1 MTGVRAG
8 VAVSVAARPPAPV
21 STARA
26 QHDVV
31 FTFSYVTWDGAQRR
45 GMHFA
50 QDRLVA
56 TLLRDARVGRLI
68 VADWYR
74 SAPVKLART
83 ALLRDDQ
90 PLPDRPGASRHQPVR
105 LRRRDPVGLA
115 AVERS
120 LRAYDRRLQRAV
132 IRAGL
137 ERPAVITMHPLIAGF
152 APLDWAANV
161 TFYASDDWSAA
172 PEYRAWWPA
181 YDEAYRRIRER
192 GRAVCAVSQPIVD
205 RIAPTGAAVVV
216 PNGID
221 PAEWGTIGAAPPPWF
236 ASLPRP
242 RILYVGSLDARLD
255 IDRVKQT
262 ASRFPTGS
270 VVFVGPDRDPAH
282 IAALRGVRNI
292 HVHDRVDRA
301 GIPALMQDADVC
313 IVPHVRT
320 RFTTAMSPL
329 KVYEYL
335 AAGRPVA
342 AVDLPPLR
350 GVDDRVVRA
359 GDDEDFAAA
368 VATALALG
376 PATDGTRQAFL
387 QRHAW
392 SRRHDRVLDF
402 AFGDLTA
409 PRPRAG

>member
-1 MTGVRAG
+1 MTGARGG
-8 VAVSVAARPPAPV
+8 VAVSMSAPPPASAPT
-21 STARA
+21 SSAKR
-26 QHDVV
+26 DVV

-50 QDRLVA
+50 QDRLVER
-56 TLLRDARVGRLI
+56 LLGEERVSRLI

-83 ALLRDDQ
+83 ALLRDDR

-115 AVERS
+115 AIERS
-120 LRAYDRRLQRAV
+120 MRAYDRRLQRAV
-132 IRAGL
+132 TRAGL
-137 ERPAVITMHPLIAGF
+137 ERPAMITMHPLIAGF

-161 TFYASDDWSAA
+161 TFYATDDWSAA

-192 GRAVCAVSQPIVD
+192 GRAVCAVSQPIID
-205 RIAPTGAAVVV
+205 RIAPTGAGIVV
-216 PNGID
+216 PNGIE
-221 PAEWGTIGAAPPPWF
+221 PAEWDAIDPAPAPWF
-236 ASLPRP
+236 QSLPCP

-255 IDRVKQT
+255 IERVKRT
-262 ASRFPTGS
+262 ASRFPEGS
-270 VVFVGPDRDPAH
+270 VVLVGPDRDPAH
-282 IAALRGVRNI
+282 IAALRGVNNI
-292 HVHDRVDRA
+292 HVRERVARA
-301 GIPALMQDADVC
+301 EIPALVQGADVC

-342 AVDLPPLR
+342 AVDLPPLQ
-350 GVDDRVVRA
+350 GVDDRVVLA
-359 GDDEDFAAA
+359 GDDDDFAAA
-368 VATALALG
+368 VATALELG
-376 PATDGTRQAFL
+376 PASDRARRAFV

-402 AFGDLTA
+402 AFGDLSA
-409 PRPRAG
+409 PTPRAG